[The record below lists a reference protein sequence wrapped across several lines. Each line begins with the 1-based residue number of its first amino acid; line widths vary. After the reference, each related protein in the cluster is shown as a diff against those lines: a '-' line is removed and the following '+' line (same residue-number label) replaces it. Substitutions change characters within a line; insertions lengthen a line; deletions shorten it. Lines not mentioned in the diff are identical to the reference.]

1 MPSIMTTVTKLTIY
15 ILLTLTTKTGFSQVE
30 TSEEIVSS
38 VFKLNFF
45 MPGASYEQK
54 ITTNQT
60 LHFSTYMDVS
70 FLSQTSNDNTQF
82 NLLFSPVGSVEF
94 RNYYNIK
101 ARARKGLSTYLNSA
115 NYIAPLYLGRY
126 TLSSQYTDHLWIN
139 QIGAVWGLQR
149 TGTKGFS
156 FDLNL
161 GLGYTFDNPGFTY
174 YNSIEPIIQLA
185 LGFRLGHKS
194 KG

>member
-15 ILLTLTTKTGFSQVE
+15 ILLTISTKTGFSQVE
-30 TSEEIVSS
+30 TSEGIVSS

-82 NLLFSPVGSVEF
+82 SLLFSPVFSAEF

-101 ARARKGLSTYLNSA
+101 TRAKKGLSTYLNSA
-115 NYIAPLYLGRY
+115 NYIAPVYLGRY
-126 TLSSQYTDHLWIN
+126 TLSSEYADNIWIN
-139 QIGAVWGLQR
+139 QVGAIWGLQR
-149 TGTKGFS
+149 TSSKGFS

-161 GLGYTFDNPGFTY
+161 GAAYVFENRASNY
-174 YNSIEPIIQLA
+174 YNTIEPIIQLS
-185 LGFRLGHKS
+185 LGFKLGHKS
-194 KG
+194 NK

>member
-1 MPSIMTTVTKLTIY
+1 MPSIMTTVTKFFLC
-15 ILLTLTTKTGFSQVE
+15 ILFAISSNVGFSQAE
-30 TSEEIVSS
+30 TSEGIVSS

-82 NLLFSPVGSVEF
+82 SLLFSPVFSVGF

-101 ARARKGLSTYLNSA
+101 TRAERGLRTYLNSA
-115 NYIAPLYLGRY
+115 NYIAPVYLGRY
-126 TLSSQYTDHLWIN
+126 TLSSEYAENLWIN
-139 QIGAVWGLQR
+139 QVGAVWGFQR
-149 TGTKGFS
+149 TSPKGFS

-161 GLGYTFDNPGFTY
+161 GAAYVFKNRTSNN
-174 YNSIEPIIQLA
+174 YNTIEPIIQLA

-194 KG
+194 K